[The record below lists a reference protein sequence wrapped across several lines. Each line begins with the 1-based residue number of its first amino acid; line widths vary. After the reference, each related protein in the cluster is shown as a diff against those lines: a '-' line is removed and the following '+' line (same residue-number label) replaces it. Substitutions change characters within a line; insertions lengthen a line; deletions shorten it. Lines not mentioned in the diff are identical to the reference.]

1 MRQKL
6 HETTE
11 NSAESRAESRFRCSE
26 HMTALSDV
34 LMLQLSMFVK
44 RREVHEYTGDSSD
57 LNNLTNHAFYQE
69 AGDGGRHN
77 TTEL

>member
-1 MRQKL
+1 
-6 HETTE
+6 
-11 NSAESRAESRFRCSE
+11 
-26 HMTALSDV
+26 MTALSDV

-44 RREVHEYTGDSSD
+44 RREVHEYTGDTSD